1 MNVSKSAFKTSIKHH
16 IITALIIV
24 AVIILAGL
32 FGTLLV
38 ESKAQAFH
46 AVSGTYK
53 YNKGGIV
60 FLCSMLSAVT
70 LFVCY
75 MVTVFRN
82 EDLTLKLR
90 RMRSR

>member
-1 MNVSKSAFKTSIKHH
+1 MNVLKSALKTSIKHH
-16 IITALIIV
+16 IVTAFIIV
-24 AVIILAGL
+24 AVILLAGL

-60 FLCSMLSAVT
+60 FLCSMLSVAA
-70 LFVCY
+70 LFICY
-75 MVTVFRN
+75 MVTVVRN
-82 EDLTLKLR
+82 DDLAIKLK
-90 RMRSR
+90 RMQSH